1 MLRAEANVV
10 SGEDAMKH
18 VMNSARRSLAGGAA
32 LLVGAGA
39 TLAGVAAVDGAH
51 AAKPRAKVTVTISQI
66 NTEMSGKVRS
76 PKPRKCAKDRTVWVW
91 EQVGAR
97 GGGDDVKMFQDTTE
111 LQGDSYVW
119 STGNTGVEGFFYAK
133 VAAKP
138 GCKGDSSPTIEAVRN
153 ED

>member
-1 MLRAEANVV
+1 MNAAEHAV
-10 SGEDAMKH
+10 
-18 VMNSARRSLAGGAA
+18 RRSLWGGVA
-32 LLVGAGA
+32 LVVGAGA
-39 TLAGVAAVDGAH
+39 VLAGVAAVDSAE
-51 AAKPRAKVTVTISQI
+51 AAKPRAKVTVTISQV

-76 PKPRKCAKDRTVWVW
+76 PKPKKCAKDRTVWVW
-91 EQVGAR
+91 EQVGTR
-97 GGGDDVKMFQDTTE
+97 GGGDDVKMFQDTTD

-133 VAAKP
+133 VGAKP